1 MDKLDD
7 MVYNG
12 YNKTKEA
19 DTMIYAVTKKFHSGL
34 LEGMEYKCLTG
45 VKFEVGK
52 DYGEYIV
59 TFCKPVDEENDVI
72 AIEGSK
78 FGVPCA
84 FSNGTLEFARA
95 TAKCYRDNG
104 YDAHMYLMD

>member
-1 MDKLDD
+1 M
-7 MVYNG
+7 
-12 YNKTKEA
+12 T
-19 DTMIYAVTKKFHSGL
+19 YAVTKKFYSGL

-72 AIEGSK
+72 AVEGSK

-95 TAKCYRDNG
+95 TAKCYRNNG
-104 YDAHMYLMD
+104 YDVHMYLMD